1 MKKKDL
7 QALAKKIAK
16 AELCIQNDSDED
28 AVQKAKE
35 DIMKYTSHVTDWQ
48 DLDLLDEMIQE
59 ILQDT

>member
-16 AELCIQNDSDED
+16 AELCIQNSLDENE
-28 AVQKAKE
+28 VQRAKE

-59 ILQDT
+59 ILQNA

>member
-16 AELCIQNDSDED
+16 AELCIQNSPDED
-28 AVQKAKE
+28 AIQKAKE

-48 DLDLLDEMIQE
+48 DLDLLDEMI
-59 ILQDT
+59 

>member
-16 AELCIQNDSDED
+16 AELCIQNDPDEEN
-28 AVQKAKE
+28 VQKAKE
-35 DIMKYTSHVTDWQ
+35 EIMKYTSHVTDWQ

-59 ILQDT
+59 ILQNS

>member
-16 AELCIQNDSDED
+16 AELCIQNGSDED

-48 DLDLLDEMIQE
+48 DLDLLDEMI
-59 ILQDT
+59 